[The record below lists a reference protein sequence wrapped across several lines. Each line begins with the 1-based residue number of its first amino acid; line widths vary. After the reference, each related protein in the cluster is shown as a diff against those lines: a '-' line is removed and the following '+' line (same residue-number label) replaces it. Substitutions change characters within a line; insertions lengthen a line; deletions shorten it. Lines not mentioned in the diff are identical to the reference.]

1 MEKFVRL
8 ISMAPLLLL
17 LCFPL
22 ALAGHDYGQ
31 ALSKSILFFEA
42 QRSGFLPNNQRVTWR
57 ANSGLYDGKAS
68 GVDLVGGYY
77 DAGDN
82 VKFGLPMAFTVTMM
96 SWSIIEYGKQMAA
109 SGELAHAM
117 EAVKWGT
124 DYFIKAHPEPYVLYG
139 EVGDGNTDHYCWQRP
154 EDMTTDRR
162 AYKISPSNPGS
173 DLAGETAAAMAAAS
187 IVFRHSNPAY
197 ASELL
202 RHAHQLFDFAD
213 KYRGKYDSSITV
225 AQKYYRSIS
234 GYNDELLWA
243 AAWLF
248 QATNNQYYLNYL
260 GNNGDSMGGTGWGM
274 TEFGWDVKYSGV
286 QTLVAKFLMQGKAGR
301 NTAVFEK
308 YHQKAEYFMCSCI
321 GKGSRNAQKTPGG
334 LIFRQRWNN
343 MQFVTSA
350 SFLATVYSDY
360 LTSAGKTLNCAAGNV
375 APSELLS
382 FAKSQVDYILGDNP
396 RATSYMVGY
405 GNNFPQQVHHRASSI
420 VSYKKDSSF
429 VSCRGGYAT
438 WFSRKASDPNLLT
451 GAIVGGPDA
460 YDNFADQRDNYE
472 QTEPATYNNAPLL
485 GILARLNA
493 GHGGYNQLLPVVT
506 TQPKVAPLPKI
517 TPVAPASSSSPIAI
531 QQKLTTSWVSK
542 GVTYYRYSTVVTNKS
557 AKTLTNLKLSVSKLY
572 GPIWGLTKAGDS
584 YVFPS
589 WINSLSAGKSLEFV
603 YIHSA
608 SPADVAVSSYSLA

>member
-109 SGELAHAM
+109 SGELGHAM

-187 IVFRHSNPAY
+187 IVFRRSNPAY

-308 YHQKAEYFMCSCI
+308 FQQKAEYFMCSCI

-493 GHGGYNQLLPVVT
+493 GHGGYSQLLPVVT

-589 WINSLSAGKSLEFV
+589 WINSLPAGKSLEFV